1 MSELLQGLI
10 ALRLFLKRLD
20 DISEETR
27 DADGI
32 YVVLQD
38 QRWGGGDFEVL
49 LIVHF
54 RIGCI
59 LS

>member
-1 MSELLQGLI
+1 M
-10 ALRLFLKRLD
+10 D

-32 YVVLQD
+32 YVALQD
-38 QRWGGGDFEVL
+38 QRWEGRFRSTAVL
-49 LIVHF
+49 LVVHL